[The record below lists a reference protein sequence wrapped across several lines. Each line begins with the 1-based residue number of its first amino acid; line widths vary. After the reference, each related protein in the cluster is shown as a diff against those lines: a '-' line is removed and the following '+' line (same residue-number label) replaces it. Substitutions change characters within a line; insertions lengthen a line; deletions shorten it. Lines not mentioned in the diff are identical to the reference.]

1 MRSVG
6 CHWSLAL
13 LLTAACGAVD
23 AAEGALSR
31 AEADLRAPRLA
42 RHFDAIDA
50 DGDGRIT
57 TREIR
62 AWRKLRGGRGPRQAG
77 ERAKFDDYFHR
88 ADADGDGALSRE
100 EAAKSLPGIARKF
113 DRIDSDRD
121 GRVSLEEAHAWLAA
135 GRGASQSRRVSKVS
149 ASDSTSVV
157 VNGR

>member
-1 MRSVG
+1 MRFRG
-6 CHWSLAL
+6 CGLHFAL
-13 LLTAACGAVD
+13 LLAAACAGVD
-23 AAEGALSR
+23 AGEGALSR
-31 AEADLRAPRLA
+31 AEAELRAPRLA
-42 RHFDAIDA
+42 RHFDAIDV

-77 ERAKFDDYFHR
+77 ERAKFDAYFRR

-100 EAAKSLPGIARKF
+100 EAAKSLPRIARKF

-121 GRVSLEEAHAWLAA
+121 GRVTLEEAHAWLAA
-135 GRGASQSRRVSKVS
+135 RRRASQSRRVSKVS
-149 ASDSTSVV
+149 ASESTSVV